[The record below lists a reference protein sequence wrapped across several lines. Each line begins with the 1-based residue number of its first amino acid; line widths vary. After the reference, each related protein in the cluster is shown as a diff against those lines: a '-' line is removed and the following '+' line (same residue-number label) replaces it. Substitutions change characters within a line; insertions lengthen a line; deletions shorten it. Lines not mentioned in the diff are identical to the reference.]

1 MILPRPIR
9 KILAIFRG
17 SVSPVLIFI
26 SIMLGFSF
34 GLIPGFAGIHVA
46 ILVLF
51 FFLNVHL
58 GLFLLSA
65 SIAKGLCFA
74 AAPVLYHIGMA
85 VQNNLSGLLNLLASI
100 PIIGMTDFSRYSVAG
115 ALVVGP
121 IIGAIAGLLMAR
133 SVIGFRRTLL
143 KLEEGSEK
151 FKKWYAKRWVRV
163 LDRLLIGKRTKDTK
177 ALFTAKTKVIR
188 KAGVAIAVLILAGSA
203 VAVIVVKDG
212 MARDYAAKTLT
223 KANGAEVNF
232 ESLDLSVLT
241 GAVSIVGIQV
251 TDANKPENNQVAIDK
266 IAADASIY
274 NLLLGRLI
282 MENVEISNVRFDQK
296 RASPGEV
303 VQADVEDEP
312 AAFDPCDF
320 TVDASDME
328 KLDKYFK
335 DAKALKE
342 KLQKARKW
350 LPKSKDQAE
359 AEAEAEREAEAVPH
373 KYLDYLTARAP
384 VEASP
389 RMMAKRIL
397 LDKILIP
404 WNLFGSSDVLLENI
418 SDSMR
423 TAKLPVTF
431 AMNSHDT
438 GAAVNL
444 KFDYSSGDPTP
455 ALTGDFKDFDLSKLQ
470 SSLSSDSGLM
480 FESGIASGKFH
491 GIVTNQLIDLTID
504 LTVKNMKARAQ
515 GDDYLGMDPKIV
527 SEALSVLNNIST
539 TIRVVGPITDP
550 RLVFDVKG
558 LQDELKKA
566 ALAAVKKK
574 IDEEIDKGKEKLD
587 EEIDKQIEE
596 NLGDKAP
603 DEIKDMLKK
612 SKGLLDGLFGGKK
625 KDDN

>member
-26 SIMLGFSF
+26 SITLGFSF
-34 GLIPGFAGIHVA
+34 GFIPGFAGIHVA

-51 FFLNVHL
+51 FLLNVHL

-65 SIAKGLCFA
+65 GIAKGLCFA

-100 PIIGMTDFSRYSVAG
+100 PIIGITDFSRYSVAG

-121 IIGAIAGLLMAR
+121 VIGAVAGLLMAR
-133 SVIGFRRTLL
+133 SVIGFRRALL
-143 KLEEGSEK
+143 KFEEGSEK
-151 FKKWYAKRWVRV
+151 FKKWYSNRWVRI
-163 LDRLLIGKRTKDTK
+163 LDRALIGKRTKDTN

-188 KAGVAIAVLILAGSA
+188 KAGVAIALVILAGSA
-203 VAVIVVKDG
+203 AAVIVVKDG
-212 MARDYAAKTLT
+212 MARDYVAKAMT
-223 KANGAEVNF
+223 KANGAEVNL
-232 ESLDLSVLT
+232 ESFDLSIFS
-241 GAVSIVGIQV
+241 GAVSVAGIQV
-251 TDANKPENNQVAIDK
+251 TDANKPENNQVSIDK
-266 IAADASIY
+266 IAADASVY
-274 NLLLGRLI
+274 DLLLGRLV

-296 RASPGEV
+296 RATPGEV
-303 VQADVEDEP
+303 VQADATDEP
-312 AAFDPCDF
+312 AAFDPCEF
-320 TVDASDME
+320 TVEASDVA
-328 KLDKYFK
+328 KLEKYFK
-335 DAKALKE
+335 DANALKE

-350 LPKSKDQAE
+350 LPKSDKDAE
-359 AEAEAEREAEAVPH
+359 AESEAEAAPH
-373 KYLDYLTARAP
+373 KYLDYLIARAP

-404 WNLFGSSDVLLENI
+404 WNLFGNSDVLLENI

-431 AMNSHDT
+431 AMKSHDT

-444 KFDYSSGDPTP
+444 KFDYSSGDSTP
-455 ALTGDFKDFDLSKLQ
+455 AVTGDFNDFDLSKLQ
-470 SSLSSDSGLM
+470 SSLSGDSGLM
-480 FESGIASGKFH
+480 FESGVASGKFN
-491 GIVTNQLIDLTID
+491 GIITNQSIDLTID
-504 LTVKNMKARAQ
+504 LEVKNMKARAQ

-539 TIRVVGPITDP
+539 TIRVVGPITEP

-566 ALAAVKKK
+566 AIEAAKKRVE
-574 IDEEIDKGKEKLD
+574 EEIDKGKKKLD
-587 EEIDKQIEE
+587 KEIDKQIEE
-596 NLGDKAP
+596 NLGDKVP
-603 DEIKDMLKK
+603 DGIKDVLKK

>member
-26 SIMLGFSF
+26 SITLGFWF
-34 GLIPGFAGIHVA
+34 GLIPDFAGIHVA
-46 ILVLF
+46 VLVLVF
-51 FFLNVHL
+51 LLNVHL

-65 SIAKGLCFA
+65 GLGKALCFA

-85 VQNNLSGLLNLLASI
+85 VQDNLSGLLNLLASI

-121 IIGAIAGLLMAR
+121 VIGAIAGLLMAR
-133 SVIGFRRTLL
+133 SVIGFRRAFL

-151 FKKWYAKRWVRV
+151 FKKWYSNRWVRI
-163 LDRLLIGKRTKDTK
+163 LDRLLIGKRTKDAK

-203 VAVIVVKDG
+203 AAVILVKDN
-212 MARDYAAKTLT
+212 MVRDYAARTMT

-232 ESLDLSVLT
+232 DSLDLSVLS
-241 GAVSIVGIQV
+241 GAVSVTGIQV
-251 TDANKPENNQVAIDK
+251 TDANKPENNQVAIGK
-266 IAADASIY
+266 IATDASIY
-274 NLLLGRLI
+274 NLLLGRLV
-282 MENVEISNVRFDQK
+282 MENVEVSDVRFDQK
-296 RASPGEV
+296 RATPGEV
-303 VQADVEDEP
+303 VQTDTKDEP
-312 AAFDPCDF
+312 AAFDPCEF
-320 TVDASDME
+320 TAQESDMA
-328 KLDKYFK
+328 KLEKYFK

-350 LPKSKDQAE
+350 LPKSKDKAE
-359 AEAEAEREAEAVPH
+359 AEPEEEEAPY
-373 KYLDYLTARAP
+373 KYLDYLLARAP

-389 RMMAKRIL
+389 RMMARRIR
-397 LDKILIP
+397 IGNVLIP
-404 WNLFGSSDVLLENI
+404 SNLFGNSDVLLQNI
-418 SDSMR
+418 SDSAA
-423 TAKLPVTF
+423 TARLPVTF
-431 AMNSHDT
+431 AMKSNDT
-438 GAAVNL
+438 GAAVGL
-444 KFDYSSGDPTP
+444 KFDYSSGDSTP
-455 ALTGDFKDFDLSKLQ
+455 AVTGDFNDFDLSKLQ

-491 GIVTNQLIDLTID
+491 GIVTNQSIDLTMD
-504 LTVKNMKARAQ
+504 LAVKNMKARAQ

-539 TIRVVGPITDP
+539 TIRVVGPITEP

-558 LQDELKKA
+558 LQDEFKKA
-566 ALAAVKKK
+566 AVEAAKKRVE
-574 IDEEIDKGKEKLD
+574 EEIDKGKEKLG
-587 EEIDKQIEE
+587 EEIDKQIEK

-603 DEIKDMLKK
+603 DEIKDVLKQ

-625 KDDN
+625 DDK

>member
-1 MILPRPIR
+1 MILPKPIR

-51 FFLNVHL
+51 FLLNVHL

-65 SIAKGLCFA
+65 GIAKGLCFA
-74 AAPVLYHIGMA
+74 AAPVLYHVGMA
-85 VQNNLSGLLNLLASI
+85 VQGNLSGLLNLLASI

-121 IIGAIAGLLMAR
+121 VIGAIVGLLMAR
-133 SVIGFRRTLL
+133 SVISFRRALL
-143 KLEEGSEK
+143 KFEEGSEK
-151 FKKWYAKRWVRV
+151 FKKWYSKRWVRI
-163 LDRLLIGKRTKDTK
+163 LDRVLIGKRTKDTK

-188 KAGVAIAVLILAGSA
+188 KAGVAIAVLILGGSA
-203 VAVIVVKDG
+203 AAVILVKDTVVL
-212 MARDYAAKTLT
+212 DYAAKTMT
-223 KANGAEVNF
+223 KANGAEVNL
-232 ESLDLSVLT
+232 ESLDLSV
-241 GAVSIVGIQV
+241 VSGEVSVAGIQV

-274 NLLLGRLI
+274 DLLLGRLI
-282 MENVEISNVRFDQK
+282 MENVEVSNIRFDQK
-296 RASPGEV
+296 RETPGEV
-303 VQADVEDEP
+303 IRADAEEEP
-312 AAFDPCDF
+312 GAFDPCEF
-320 TVDASDME
+320 TVDASDIE

-350 LPKSKDQAE
+350 LPKSEDQTE
-359 AEAEAEREAEAVPH
+359 AEAKAEQEAEEVPH
-373 KYLDYLTARAP
+373 KYLDYLVARAS

-397 LDKILIP
+397 LDKVLIP
-404 WNLFGSSDVLLENI
+404 SNLFGSSDVLLQNI

-431 AMNSHDT
+431 AMNSNDT

-444 KFDYSSGDPTP
+444 KFDYASGDPTP
-455 ALTGDFKDFDLSKLQ
+455 AVTGDFNDFDLSKLQ

-480 FESGIASGKFH
+480 FESGIASGTFN
-491 GIVTNQLIDLTID
+491 GIVTNQLIDLSID
-504 LTVKNMKARAQ
+504 LDVKNMKARAQ

-527 SEALSVLNNIST
+527 SEALSALNNIST
-539 TIRVVGPITDP
+539 TIRIVGPITEP

-558 LQDELKKA
+558 LQDALKKA
-566 ALAAVKKK
+566 AVEAAKQKV
-574 IDEEIDKGKEKLD
+574 DEEIDKGKEKLD

-603 DEIKDMLKK
+603 DEIKDVLKK
-612 SKGLLDGLFGGKK
+612 SKGLLDGLLGGKK